1 MELTKEEIMTIKP
14 YIEKVQ
20 KQNRNPQY
28 YLVRKKRIDGKVKR
42 VWHKYLGTPETI
54 ENFYR
59 DCEVHT
65 SLKLKSFEYGRTAAL
80 MKIAEELNFVGI
92 VNKHTGKKKMQGLT
106 VGEYML
112 LIILGR
118 ADKPISKNRTAEWF
132 EESFL
137 SMIWSFPHKLNTKN
151 FTNHM
156 EYLTK
161 DKVMQKIED
170 DIGLML
176 VKLGIRPSTIF
187 FDTTNFFTYME
198 KSKKLAKKGKSKEKR
213 NDKNLIGLAL
223 ATSDENIPLFHES
236 YPGNDHDAKVFAKI
250 FDKIVDRLKTIQ
262 VPCEEEDIVMVIDC
276 GCNSE
281 DNIGKLLS
289 KMHIVGTVKRNQ
301 VGDLFDVP
309 LDDYEVLYT
318 NNKKHE
324 IKGYR
329 TKKELYGAEFTVV
342 MRYDPGSYKK
352 QSKTYERKKVE
363 ILEKLE
369 KIKQSVE
376 RVGKG
381 RKKSI
386 KNAIIDASKA
396 IPEDYKK
403 AFWYDGK
410 EKNGKPTFE
419 YGVDTD
425 EEKKLY
431 LTFGKKPIFTDKHEW
446 TSEKIVKTYTKK
458 DLVEKDFMWLKD
470 TLLISVKP
478 IFFQEDGHIMIHIF
492 LCVIGLVF
500 YRYMMWK
507 LKKQDETL
515 SGTKVIE
522 KLEKIRI
529 AVVKRD
535 KVTNLQFEEMDLDQ
549 VRLFS
554 ALGLESVLKDANF

>member
-1 MELTKEEIMTIKP
+1 MDMIDIKKIKP
-14 YIEKVQ
+14 YVEKR
-20 KQNRNPQY
+20 KPNGSTY
-28 YLVRKKRIDGKVKR
+28 YQLVRKARVNGKVKR
-42 VWHKYLGTPETI
+42 VWSKYLGTGKKI
-54 ENFYR
+54 EKVYNDY
-59 DCEVHT
+59 EEHT

-80 MKIAEELNFVGI
+80 MKIAEELNFVEI
-92 VNKHTGKKKMQGLT
+92 VNRHTTKKKMQGLT

-118 ADKPISKNRTAEWF
+118 AYRPISKNKTVEWF
-132 EESFL
+132 DESIL

-156 EYLTK
+156 EYLDK
-161 DKVMQKIED
+161 DGVMEKIED
-170 DIGLML
+170 DIGFML

-187 FDTTNFFTYME
+187 FDTSNFFTYIE
-198 KSKKLAKKGKSKEKR
+198 ESKELAKKGRSKEKR

-236 YPGNDHDAKVFAKI
+236 YPGNNHDAKVFARI
-250 FDKIVDRLKTIQ
+250 FDKVVDRLKTIQ
-262 VPCEEEDIVMVIDC
+262 VPCENGDIVIVIDC

-281 DNIGKLLS
+281 DNIAKVLS

-309 LDDYEVLYT
+309 LNGYDVLYT
-318 NNKKHE
+318 NKKKEE

-329 TKKELYGAEFTVV
+329 VKKELYGTEFTVV
-342 MRYDPGSYKK
+342 MRYDHGSYKK
-352 QSKTYERKKVE
+352 QSKTYERKKAE

-376 RVGKG
+376 RAGKG

-396 IPEDYKK
+396 ILDDYKT
-403 AFWYDGK
+403 AFWYDDKLKG
-410 EKNGKPTFE
+410 GKPAFD
-419 YGVDTD
+419 YGINTGG
-425 EEKKLY
+425 EEKLY
-431 LTFGKKPIFTDKHEW
+431 LTFGKKPIFTDNHEW
-446 TSEKIVKTYTKK
+446 TSEKIVKTYTQK
-458 DLVEKDFMWLKD
+458 DLVEKDFHWLKD
-470 TLLISVKP
+470 TLLIPVKP
-478 IFFQEDGHIMIHIF
+478 IFLQKDGHIRTHIF
-492 LCVIGLVF
+492 LCIIGLVF
-500 YRYMMWK
+500 YRYMLRK
-507 LKKQDETL
+507 LKKQNETL

-522 KLEKIRI
+522 KLEKIRV

-535 KVTNLQFEEMDLDQ
+535 DKTVKLQFEEMNLGQ

-554 ALGLESVLKDANF
+554 ALGLEGILKNANF